1 MKKGYLVGGL
11 AIIGAI
17 ALIAYFK
24 PKGKKT
30 DKFVSASGG
39 MRSGSASKKSYG
51 VQCRRPNGSYYTT
64 QAGQGYCTYSSDT
77 IVNYGN

>member
-39 MRSGSASKKSYG
+39 MSSGGSLSRVRSTCKKCKDSETGGTYQNWNG
-51 VQCRRPNGSYYTT
+51 ICDSGDTCVQKG
-64 QAGQGYCTYSSDT
+64 
-77 IVNYGN
+77 